1 MTLAYRRYSG
11 RVSVEITHEEK
22 THNKPE
28 RYSCSLTIPGL
39 RDPYVTHVDA
49 SNAVHEDAIDRVAA
63 AALTMADTDHWP
75 GVLYAN
81 LIGSEGVAWSFEI
94 VPIH

>member
-11 RVSVEITHEEK
+11 RVSVEITEDESC
-22 THNKPE
+22 TGSE
-28 RYSCSLTIPGL
+28 RYTCSLTIPGL

-81 LIGSEGVAWSFEI
+81 LIGR
-94 VPIH
+94 